1 MSASVKWLAL
11 IVTLM
16 AASPAAQLPLGFSI
30 GSKQARGG
38 IYTIARGFNGL
49 ELPRDNQDPIM
60 LRSQFEA
67 GLSFSTSPD
76 LAIWKVTLPWLA
88 VGYQFGD
95 VTSGVRV
102 YVQFPF

>member
-1 MSASVKWLAL
+1 
-11 IVTLM
+11 M
-16 AASPAAQLPLGFSI
+16 ARIDRDTHGCKPGGAAPAGLFDR
-30 GSKQARGG
+30 KQTGARR
-38 IYTIARGFNGL
+38 YLHYRESFNGL
-49 ELPRDNQDPIM
+49 ELPRENQDPIM

-95 VTSGVRV
+95 VTSRSMSSSLSDS
-102 YVQFPF
+102 